1 MEHFEFIDRDYGL
14 DKKIIIEITEDTI
27 DIAVIE
33 YISDSASYVS
43 AVISRTDLEKEG
55 LIIKSKSEKMMSDY
69 LNKYSNHAQ
78 AFLDIKK
85 AVRKHDENN
94 GGN

>member
-33 YISDSASYVS
+33 YISDSA
-43 AVISRTDLEKEG
+43 
-55 LIIKSKSEKMMSDY
+55 
-69 LNKYSNHAQ
+69 
-78 AFLDIKK
+78 
-85 AVRKHDENN
+85 
-94 GGN
+94 